1 MTASEKKY
9 LPAENWVSWGAFFI
23 LLTTYWLTVAP
34 TVSFWDCPEYVSA
47 AYLLEIGHPPGN
59 PTWMLV
65 ERIVT
70 LLAPTPQ
77 YAALAINL
85 SSGLFTAFAAY
96 FLAKTIFR
104 VGLWVL
110 LKLPR
115 RHIHAPLAAAGGA
128 LTGALAFGWCDS
140 AWFSAVEAEVYAMSI
155 FMTALCVWLM
165 TKWAGTQ
172 SRRDSWRLLIL
183 IAYIFGLSI
192 GIHQLNLLCIPAL
205 AMVWAVR
212 RGIRSTSRLA
222 LIFLLSLT
230 VVGCVL
236 MGMMPSTIAL
246 AAKFE
251 LLTVNSLGLPKLS
264 GVVAYVLLLG
274 LSLISALVATRL
286 TDNRL
291 IMATACYPAIFLS
304 GIFIISEH
312 FLAGAAISAVVSIML
327 VTGSNFKARR
337 LYLSMWML
345 AMLLTG
351 YSSYALIP
359 IRGDIPSPANA
370 SMPGNPFSF
379 ASYLSRE
386 QYGSKPL
393 LYGPTPY
400 SKSMLR
406 EDYDSAGHPSYR
418 FYQLDYYSPVHVP
431 FERGARLKA
440 SLPGV
445 SKADSDRNASLAAR
459 GGDGYIVRGMKARTL
474 KTPELNMWFPRIT
487 SSNPS
492 DLRSYDEWVGMTP
505 ETMTTVE
512 ISEAFDSAGNAV
524 AKMDATGS
532 RQRPR
537 AKRPTY
543 LQNAQWFATYQTG
556 YMYWRYLL
564 WNFAGRQNDR
574 PSQGEVQHGNFITG
588 FRTIDNA
595 MLGAEDYLPA
605 VAGRDNRGRNRYF
618 MLPLLLG
625 IAGMI
630 WLLKSR
636 RRGMQ
641 ACAVTAILFVMT
653 GLAIVVYLNQDPGEP
668 RERDYSFLGSFWA
681 YCVWIGFGAVMIA
694 RRLRSMWGFLIP
706 LGIVLWMGVENYD
719 DHNRSGRYAA
729 RNFAANLLNTLEPDA
744 VIFVNG
750 DNYTF
755 PLWYAQ
761 EVEGIRR
768 DVRVV
773 NLAYLNSPVYTA
785 NLMKDWR
792 GSEALPMTLTR
803 GDIIWEAFRMAKIRP
818 GANDTIP
825 AIDALDSLRNSPVPE
840 FPTRFVTL
848 CVSPD
853 STVVYDL
860 RNLKGTGTSLDFG
873 RLMMFDIIANSRAST
888 RKRPVYWLYSVPAD
902 KRIGL
907 TSMSSPW
914 LFGYRF
920 GIMDHAKT
928 DTMLIADAAKVVPA
942 NQLGR
947 EVYMDHVPAAQ
958 IASQRGAMT
967 AAAIR
972 LLHNGRLG
980 AAVEM
985 TERADLLMGTDPGT
999 FLTVVIADSAFN
1011 IRRELG
1017 QLLLE
1022 CADSLEAHAA
1032 AGNLPTGLNDKA
1044 APRTQIAELRARG
1057 NRHLREYHLQRAA
1070 WQNYR
1075 NHLPPRLRNKMSP
1088 TY

>member
-9 LPAENWVSWGAFFI
+9 LPAEGWVSWGVFFI
-23 LLTTYWLTVAP
+23 LLVTYWLTVAP

-59 PTWMLV
+59 PVWMLV
-65 ERIVT
+65 ERMVT
-70 LLAPTPQ
+70 LLAPSPR

-85 SSGLFTAFAAY
+85 SSGLFTAFAAF

-115 RHIHAPLAAAGGA
+115 RHIPAPLAAAGGA
-128 LTGALAFGWCDS
+128 FVGALAFGWCDS
-140 AWFSAVEAEVYAMSI
+140 AWYSAVEAEVYAMSI
-155 FMTALCVWLM
+155 FMSALCVWLM
-165 TKWAGTQ
+165 TKWAGTR
-172 SRRDSWRLLIL
+172 SRDDSWRLLVL

-192 GIHQLNLLCIPAL
+192 GVHQLNLLCIPAL

-212 RGIRSTSRLA
+212 RGVHSTSRLA
-222 LIFLLSLT
+222 LIFLLSL
-230 VVGCVL
+230 VAVGCVL
-236 MGMMPSTIAL
+236 MGMMPSTIAI

-251 LLTVNSLGLPKLS
+251 LFAVNTFGFPALS
-264 GVVAYVLLLG
+264 GVVMYVVLLG
-274 LSLISALVATRL
+274 ASLIGALTATRL
-286 TDNRL
+286 SDNR
-291 IMATACYPAIFLS
+291 IVMAVACYPAIFLS
-304 GIFIISEH
+304 GIFVISEH
-312 FLAGAAISAVVSIML
+312 FLIGALISAAVAILL

-370 SMPGNPFSF
+370 AMPGDPFSF

-406 EDYDSAGHPSYR
+406 EEYDSTGHAVYH
-418 FYQLDYYSPVHVP
+418 FYQLDYYSPAHVP
-431 FERGARLKA
+431 VEKGARLKA
-440 SLPGV
+440 TLPGV
-445 SKADSDRNASLAAR
+445 SSSDSAENARLLAR
-459 GGDGYIVRGMKARTL
+459 DGDAYIVRGMKARTI
-474 KTPELNMWFPRIT
+474 KTPELSMWFPRIT

-492 DLRSYDEWVGMTP
+492 DITSYGEWVGMEP
-505 ETMTTVE
+505 STMVSVE
-512 ISEAFDSAGNAV
+512 ISEAFDSTGNAV
-524 AKMDATGS
+524 AKMDATGA
-532 RQRPR
+532 RPR
-537 AKRPTY
+537 TTAKRPTY
-543 LQNAQWFATYQTG
+543 LQNLQWFATYQTG

-588 FRTIDNA
+588 FPVVDNA

-605 VAGRDNRGRNRYF
+605 SAGSPNKGRNRYF
-618 MLPLLLG
+618 LLPLLLG

-636 RRGMQ
+636 RRGIQ
-641 ACAVTAILFVMT
+641 TCAVTAILFIMT

-681 YCVWIGFGAVMIA
+681 YCVWIGFGAVMVA
-694 RRLRSMWGFLIP
+694 RRLRSLWGFLIP
-706 LGIVLWMGVENYD
+706 LGIVVWMGIENYD
-719 DHNRSGRYAA
+719 DHDRSGRYAP

-750 DNYTF
+750 DNFTF

-773 NLAYLNSPVYTA
+773 NLAYLNSPVYAA

-792 GSEALPMTLTR
+792 ESGALPMTLTR
-803 GDIIWEAFRMAKIRP
+803 GDIIWEAFRMAKIRS
-818 GANDTIP
+818 GVLDTIP
-825 AIDALDSLRNSPVPE
+825 AKAALDSLRNSPVPE
-840 FPTRFVTL
+840 FPVRYVSL
-848 CVSPD
+848 RVSPD
-853 STVVYDL
+853 STIVYDL
-860 RNLKGTGTSLDFG
+860 RNLKGSGASVDFG
-873 RLMMFDIIANSRAST
+873 RLMMFDIIATSASSNQP
-888 RKRPVYWLYSVPAD
+888 RPIYWLYSLSGE

-907 TSMSSPW
+907 SDVLSPW

-920 GIMDHAKT
+920 GVT
-928 DTMLIADAAKVVPA
+928 DNPKADSALIAEASKVVPA
-942 NQLGR
+942 NPRGSN
-947 EVYMDHVPAAQ
+947 VYMDHAPAAQ
-958 IASQRGAMT
+958 VASQRGAL
-967 AAAIR
+967 AAAAVR
-972 LLHNGRLG
+972 LLRDGNITE
-980 AAVEM
+980 AVNM
-985 TERADLLMGTDPGT
+985 SRRADMLMGTDPST

-1017 QLLLE
+1017 RLMLE
-1022 CADSLEAHAA
+1022 CADSLEARARA
-1032 AGNLPTGLNDKA
+1032 RQKIAGLDRIASPEA
-1044 APRTQIAELRARG
+1044 QINELRARG
-1057 NRHLREYHLQRAA
+1057 RHHLREYRLQRAA

-1075 NHLPPRLRNKMSP
+1075 NHLPPRLRDKMSP

>member
-1 MTASEKKY
+1 MIDSEKKY
-9 LPAENWVSWGAFFI
+9 LSAEHWASWGAFFI
-23 LLTTYWLTVAP
+23 LLTTYWLTAAP

-59 PTWMLV
+59 PVWMLV
-65 ERIVT
+65 GRIIT
-70 LLAPTPQ
+70 LLAPEPK

-85 SSGLFTAFAAY
+85 SSGLFTAFAAF

-115 RHIHAPLAAAGGA
+115 RHIPAPLAAAGGA

-155 FMTALCVWLM
+155 FMTSLCVWLM
-165 TKWAGTQ
+165 TKWAGTRNRQ
-172 SRRDSWRLLIL
+172 DSWRLLVL
-183 IAYIFGLSI
+183 IAYLFGLSV

-205 AMVWAVR
+205 AMIWAVR
-212 RGIRSTSRLA
+212 RGIRSTSRLS
-222 LIFLLSLT
+222 LIFLLSLAA
-230 VVGCVL
+230 VGCVL
-236 MGMMPSTIAL
+236 LGMMPSTIAL

-251 LLTVNSLGLPKLS
+251 LLAVNSFGLPKLS

-274 LSLISALVATRL
+274 LSLIGSLVATRL
-286 TDNRL
+286 SDNRL
-291 IMATACYPAIFLS
+291 IMAAACYPAIFLS

-312 FLAGAAISAVVSIML
+312 FLAGAIISAVVSILL

-351 YSSYALIP
+351 YSCYALIP

-370 SMPGNPFSF
+370 VMPGDPFSF
-379 ASYLSRE
+379 AAYQSRE

-400 SKSMLR
+400 SKAMLR
-406 EDYDSAGHPSYR
+406 EDYDSAGHPLYR
-418 FYQLDYYSPVHVP
+418 FYQLDYYRTVHVP
-431 FERGARLKA
+431 YEKGARLKT

-445 SKADSDRNASLAAR
+445 SDADSARNARIMAR
-459 GGDGYIVRGMKARTL
+459 DGNGYIVRGMKARTI
-474 KTPELNMWFPRIT
+474 KTPELDMWFPRIT

-492 DLRSYDEWVGMTP
+492 DIKSYGEWIGMTP
-505 ETMTTVE
+505 ETMASVD

-524 AKMDATGS
+524 AKMDASGERT
-532 RQRPR
+532 RPK

-543 LQNAQWFATYQTG
+543 LQNAQWFVSYQTG

-588 FRTIDNA
+588 FPVIDNA
-595 MLGAEDYLPA
+595 MLGAEEYLPA
-605 VAGRDNRGRNRYF
+605 VAGSGNKGRNRYF

-625 IAGMI
+625 IVGMI

-653 GLAIVVYLNQDPGEP
+653 GIAIVVYLNQDPGEP

-694 RRLRSMWGFLIP
+694 RRLRSIWGFALP
-706 LGIVLWMGVENYD
+706 LAVLVWMGVENYD
-719 DHNRSGRYAA
+719 DHDRSGRYAA

-773 NLAYLNSPVYTA
+773 NLAYLNSPVYAA

-792 GSEALPMTLTR
+792 DSKALPMTLTR
-803 GDIIWEAFRMAKIRP
+803 CDIIWEAFRMAKIRP

-825 AIDALDSLRNSPVPE
+825 ATDALDSLRKSPVPE
-840 FPTRFVTL
+840 FPTRYVTL
-848 CVSPD
+848 RVSPD
-853 STVVYDL
+853 STIVYDL
-860 RNLKGTGTSLDFG
+860 RNLKSSGASIDFG
-873 RLMMFDIIANSRAST
+873 RLMMFDIIATGGNST
-888 RKRPVYWLYSVPAD
+888 RKRPVYWLYSVSAD

-907 TSMSSPW
+907 STVSSPW

-920 GIMDHAKT
+920 GIMNQAKS
-928 DTMLIADAAKVVPA
+928 DSMLLAEASKVVPA
-942 NQLGR
+942 NPPGR
-947 EVYMDHVPAAQ
+947 DVYMDHVPAAQ

-967 AAAIR
+967 AAALR

-980 AAVEM
+980 AAIDM
-985 TERADLLMGTDPGT
+985 AGRADRLMGNDAGT
-999 FLTVVIADSAFN
+999 FANVVIADTAFN
-1011 IRRELG
+1011 TRRELG

-1022 CADSLEAHAA
+1022 CADSLEAHDA
-1032 AGNLPTGLNDKA
+1032 AGNIPSGLLGKT
-1044 APRTQIAELRARG
+1044 APGTLISEFRARG
-1057 NRHLREYHLQRAA
+1057 NHHLREYRLQRTA

-1075 NHLPPRLRNKMSP
+1075 KHLPPRLRNKMSP